1 MSFAGRFPEFST
13 TMFSAMPSPPPAA
26 LAIQAVRMGRFVF
39 LHSSQVSVI
48 ELKATISDA
57 AATTIP
63 KNAHGLAI
71 ALVIRIAELFG
82 RPVTT

>member
-1 MSFAGRFPEFST
+1 
-13 TMFSAMPSPPPAA
+13 
-26 LAIQAVRMGRFVF
+26 MGRFVF